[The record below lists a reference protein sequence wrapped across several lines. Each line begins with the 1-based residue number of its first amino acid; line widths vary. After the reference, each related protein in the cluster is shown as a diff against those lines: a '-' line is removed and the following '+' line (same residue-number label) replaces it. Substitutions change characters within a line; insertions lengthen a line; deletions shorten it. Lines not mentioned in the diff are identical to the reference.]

1 MQRPLT
7 EHIKSLSEPL
17 SLADYDRLG
26 GYCAAQK
33 ALSME
38 PQAVTKLILDSG
50 LRGRG
55 GAGFSTGFKMGAVP
69 LNFTGPKYLVANADE
84 MEPGCF
90 KDRWLLEGNP
100 HQLIEGMIIS
110 AFAIQATAGY
120 IFMRGE
126 YTLAQ
131 KIMEQALHD
140 AYAKGIL
147 GKDILGTTYNFEL
160 YLHKSSGRYIC
171 GEETALI
178 NALEGRRATPRSKP
192 PYPQTSGLWGKPTLV
207 QNVETLSNLPHIVKN
222 GIEWFRSLSKGED
235 PGTKI
240 FGISGRVKH
249 PGAWEL
255 PLGTTMREILNV
267 HAGGMKDGYKFRAA
281 LPGGASTEFL
291 LEKHLDTP
299 MDYSSMA
306 KLSTFMGTGT
316 MIVLDDQ
323 TCPIGMMLNLERFFK
338 QESCGFCTP
347 CRDGLAWIVD
357 ILAAIEEGEGHPEDL
372 PILLQ
377 HAQLLKPGSTFCPL
391 APGASMPLRSGL
403 TYFADEFASHFRTK
417 RCPYADNLH

>member
-1 MQRPLT
+1 MLRPLT
-7 EHIKSLSEPL
+7 EHIPSHNEPL
-17 SLADYDRLG
+17 YLAGYESFG
-26 GYCAAQK
+26 GYVAAKK
-33 ALSME
+33 ALEME
-38 PQAVTKLILDSG
+38 PASITKLILDSG

-69 LNFTGPKYLVANADE
+69 LNVMPPKYLVANADE

-100 HQLIEGMIIS
+100 HQLIEGMIIA
-110 AFAIQATAGY
+110 AFAIQASVGY

-126 YTLAQ
+126 YTRAH
-131 KIMEQALHD
+131 KIVEHALKES
-140 AYAKGIL
+140 YEKGFL
-147 GKDILGTTYNFEL
+147 GKNIMGSNYSFTL

-171 GEETALI
+171 GEETALL
-178 NALEGRRATPRSKP
+178 NALEGKRATPRSKP
-192 PYPQTSGLWGKPTLV
+192 PYPQSSGLWGRPTLV
-207 QNVETLSNLPHIVKN
+207 QNVETLSNMPHIVKN
-222 GIEWFRSLSKGED
+222 GASWFRSLSLGED
-235 PGTKI
+235 AGTKI
-240 FGISGRVKH
+240 FGVSGRVKK
-249 PGAWEL
+249 PGAFEL
-255 PLGTTMREILNV
+255 PLGTTMREILEV

-306 KLSTFMGTGT
+306 KLKTFMGTGT

-323 TCPIGMMLNLERFFK
+323 TCPVGMMLNLEQFFK

-347 CRDGLAWIVD
+347 CRDGLAWVVD
-357 ILAAIEEGEGHPEDL
+357 ILKSIEEGSGKPDDV

-377 HAQLLKPGSTFCPL
+377 HADLLKPGSTFCPL

-403 TYFADEFASHFRTK
+403 HYFAEEFTNHFRLK